1 MRLANNIFLNK
12 DLFLHSLQVILSW
25 SLEIS
30 SGPCVACL
38 LCKERR
44 VDSLD
49 NLFISAAIGCEVTR
63 TIDTCR
69 QGTAL
74 SEKLHHPPVHIY
86 NSNNSLINKL
96 LKEIPLTGR
105 EIYDLINLP
114 ATFLICYLNKFDDA
128 IIKLQKAKNLLKKNN
143 IESYINF
150 KEAMRI
156 LRKIKYN

>member
-1 MRLANNIFLNK
+1 MCN
-12 DLFLHSLQVILSW
+12 
-25 SLEIS
+25 
-30 SGPCVACL
+30 
-38 LCKERR
+38 
-44 VDSLD
+44 
-49 NLFISAAIGCEVTR
+49 
-63 TIDTCR
+63 
-69 QGTAL
+69 
-74 SEKLHHPPVHIY
+74 IY

-114 ATFLICYLNKFDDA
+114 ATFLICYLNQFDDA